1 MDAPEQ
7 CRCRETCHVP
17 HIAWCVTA
25 VLTWLVVFAIGYSVP
40 AKPFVEEIIAG
51 PSFWRAIF
59 NILAI
64 TLSAS
69 LLNVPILCCIAALM
83 GGTCNPKVN
92 EVPQHLFAKGLLVY
106 LAFLASSTVVGTNLF
121 GSPSQADYVKMV
133 SITSLMSFVIGYFPE
148 KFEKLLGRAA
158 SSTDRFLDDQQNGNR
173 AGQEQ
178 KKT

>member
-1 MDAPEQ
+1 M
-7 CRCRETCHVP
+7 
-17 HIAWCVTA
+17 TA
-25 VLTWLVVFAIGYSVP
+25 VLSWLLVFAIGYSVP
-40 AKPFVEEIIAG
+40 AKPFVDEIIAG
-51 PSFWRAIF
+51 VPFWRVVY

-69 LLNVPILCCIAALM
+69 LLNVPILCCVAALM

-106 LAFLASSTVVGTNLF
+106 LVFLASSTVVGTNLF
-121 GSPSQADYVKMV
+121 SAPTQSDYVKMV
-133 SITSLMSFVIGYFPE
+133 AITSLMSFVIGYFPE

-158 SSTDRFLDDQQNGNR
+158 RSTDRFLDENGNGNGS
-173 AGQEQ
+173 GQEQ